1 VKIVQVFGTEGIARV
16 FIAQNDQGHYLE
28 FVESV
33 QPPIPR
39 KDKWVNIVSTLYGCP
54 IQCRFCD
61 AGGGYH
67 GRASFEDMRFQIDT
81 MIHACFGSSE
91 NPRTIPVKK
100 WKVQFARM
108 GEPALNPEVL
118 EVLESLPGFYDA
130 PGLMPCISTIAPRG
144 SEPYFERLLQIK
156 KKWYSGRF
164 QLQFSIHTT
173 DETQRRWLIPVP
185 IWSFEEIA
193 QYGNAF
199 FRPGDRKITL
209 NFAWAKGMTLN
220 PEILLRYFSPRLF
233 LIKITPVNPTYRSEE
248 NKISSQFHSE
258 EDHPVIECLRQSG
271 YDTILSIGEL
281 EENQIGSNCGQ
292 YVQTHKQAR
301 EKINRGYQLV
311 P

>member
-1 VKIVQVFGTEGIARV
+1 MKIIQVFGTDQIARV
-16 FIAQNDQGHYLE
+16 FVAQNDKGHYLE

-39 KDKWVNIVSTLYGCP
+39 NDKWVNIVSTLYGCP

-67 GRASFEDMRFQIDT
+67 GKVTFEDMRFQIDT
-81 MIHACFGSSE
+81 MIRACFGSRE
-91 NPRTIPVKK
+91 PYPVIPVKK

-118 EVLESLPGFYDA
+118 DVLDSLPGSYDA

-144 SEPYFERLLQIK
+144 SEPFFERLLQIK
-156 KKWYSGRF
+156 EKWYSRRF

-173 DETQRRWLIPVP
+173 DEAQRRWLIPVP

-193 QYGNAF
+193 QYANTF
-199 FRPGDRKITL
+199 FKPGDRKITL
-209 NFAWAKGMTLN
+209 NFAWAKGMDLN
-220 PEILLRYFSPRLF
+220 PAILLRYFSPHLF

-248 NKISSQFHSE
+248 NKISSQFLTE
-258 EDHPVIECLRQSG
+258 EDHPIIGLLRQSG
-271 YDTILSIGEL
+271 YEAILSIGEL

-292 YVQTHKQAR
+292 YVQTHKQAS
-301 EKINRGYQLV
+301 EKLRQGYQLV